1 MSQRKGEPVASLEQ
15 RLAAFRYDPDEDLS
29 GLLELPETAV
39 ELDSGSGEGQLE
51 LLCFGIGEAEYAVP
65 LRAVREILRA
75 QRLTE
80 LPRAKAPLLG
90 ILNLRGTITPVYDP
104 AIRLGRAGA
113 GAIRAGPEAV
123 QPPRPA
129 RILILETLLGA
140 AGLWVDRVRGVVRV
154 EGEAMQRP
162 PPGTPAGVLGL
173 VAQPGVPRAV
183 LDPEQLLR

>member
-1 MSQRKGEPVASLEQ
+1 MASLEEL
-15 RLAAFRYDPDEDLS
+15 LAAFRYHPDEDVS
-29 GLLELPETAV
+29 GLLELPETPV
-39 ELDSGSGEGQLE
+39 ELDSGSGEGELE
-51 LLCFGIGEAEYAVP
+51 LLTFGVGEAEYAVP

-104 AIRLGRAGA
+104 AVRLGRAGP

-123 QPPRPA
+123 PPPRPA

-154 EGEAMQRP
+154 EAESMQRP

-173 VAQPGVPRAV
+173 LAQAGAPRAV
-183 LDPEQLLR
+183 LDPEHLLR